1 MNRVVFVW
9 GRYNPP
15 TIGHQKLF
23 DNAARVARFWGA
35 DLVIYP
41 THTQSQAKDPLR
53 SDKKVEYLKKMF
65 PQYENSFVYDTEV
78 KTMFQALGKLQIKYD
93 ELVWVAGS
101 DRVPEYGNILK
112 SRNGME
118 NKSGKIDF
126 TFRKAECVSAG
137 GRDPDAEGAAGMSA
151 SKMRDAA
158 KKVETTKFMSGIPD
172 TLSNSQKLELMQE
185 VRIGMGLK

>member
-1 MNRVVFVW
+1 MKRVVFVW

-23 DNAARVARFWGA
+23 DNAARVARYWGA

-41 THTQSQAKDPLR
+41 THTQSAAKDPLK

-65 PQYENSFVYDTEV
+65 PQYADNFVYDTAV
-78 KTMFQALGKLQIKYD
+78 KTMFQALGKLQIEYD

-101 DRVPEYGNILK
+101 DRVPEYGDILRT
-112 SRNGME
+112 RNGMT

-126 TFRKAECVSAG
+126 TFRRVECVSAG

-151 SKMRDAA
+151 SKMREAA
-158 KKVETTKFMSGIPD
+158 KKVQTTKFMSGIPD
-172 TLSNSQKLELMQE
+172 TLSSSQKLQLMQD
-185 VRIGMGLK
+185 VRNGMGLK